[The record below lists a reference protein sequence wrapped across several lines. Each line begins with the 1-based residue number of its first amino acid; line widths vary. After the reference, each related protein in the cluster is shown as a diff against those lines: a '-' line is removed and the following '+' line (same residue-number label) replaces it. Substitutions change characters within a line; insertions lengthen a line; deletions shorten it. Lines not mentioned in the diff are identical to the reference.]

1 MANES
6 QNLKTFTPSVDEGLL
21 DISPQLTLD
30 ALSGVLNPF
39 SRQNTFR
46 TPAREEDI
54 RKKLKSSHIPEFTDF
69 LLKGGIRG
77 VDTDDLDKTYAKTDN
92 PLIKQAILRGDDFVT
107 GNIIRNN
114 FYGLDLDDRNLI
126 SQAYVINARF
136 NPFNSLGKTKKGEE
150 VPKKIIAEFN
160 KLKKGK
166 KDFDAGDITQ
176 EQYEIVKGKSY
187 RNLTE
192 DISKGASR
200 SLFTDPRSKQG
211 MFLNDPYG
219 GKPES
224 RKAAIEAGI
233 GPFEQGF
240 EDIRAYDVSP
250 LEELQLKSQYGFSPE
265 VPSYLGSRTGTDYVP
280 TKNQERFRV
289 IPQRS
294 REGFEGFEPERKIDR
309 LKDFV
314 SMKDS
319 NMLYGPEGVYYNPET
334 EQFLRG
340 EPTYGEP
347 PILEGYKYDPRLIE
361 LMQMQKSPAFAEQ
374 FKKNG
379 GLTQLATGGKTMD
392 IQQQTKNVAAQGRYG
407 DTMLMHVNPQEVKG
421 LASAMP
427 LTVNPQT
434 GQPEAFLPFLA
445 PLLGSAL
452 GTTLLTTGGALGLT
466 MSPALAAGL
475 GAGLATY
482 AQTGGSGS
490 KALLSGLTA
499 GFGTNAA
506 NTAAQS
512 AVTDAATQANIAGT
526 SALAG
531 GVPMAPEAAATAAQQ
546 AALNAPRAATGTF
559 EALGDTFTGGFS
571 GFDEGA
577 KALASGAMSPSG
589 MVAGASLGGMGI
601 IESQEAFA
609 RQMAENEEERKRR
622 REEMY
627 RNNPEPILYSA
638 NGGMTQ
644 FDDNMNEMY
653 GPMQPMANGGQTE
666 FFPGGAT
673 FADVGPDDITYGEL
687 PQIFA
692 PARTAYDVNPD
703 FMPGFAPETMYFNP
717 ATVSAP
723 ASSLTAGAAP
733 TVEDTYT
740 GSKGGYGGT
749 QVSIA
754 PQTSINPFEAYTGVA
769 PEGLV
774 YSQPAPP
781 LITPEPPLTTP
792 VTPDVPVVVE
802 PDPVVTEPGG
812 EFNIPNIDIP
822 NIGNIDIPS
831 FGGMSVLDQINLYGL
846 NNDTPNLDLLSD
858 NNLLP
863 NLDLLPNNNLNI
875 GNTNFVPNLDFLSD
889 NNLGFADFKP
899 QDFNVSMSRAE
910 GGPTNIEEMQNDP
923 LTKEVAL
930 YLLGQSNDEKSL
942 NLFLE
947 KYGNEAFMKLRE
959 MVLQTVAP
967 NSQTE
972 GLIAGAGNGGMDD
985 DISGTIGNK
994 QEIAVSQDEFIVPAD
1009 VVSML
1014 GDGSSDAGSKE
1025 LYDMMDRVRQE
1036 KTGTTK
1042 QAPKLA
1048 NAGGLLPA

>member
-1 MANES
+1 MN
-6 QNLKTFTPSVDEGLL
+6 
-21 DISPQLTLD
+21 
-30 ALSGVLNPF
+30 
-39 SRQNTFR
+39 
-46 TPAREEDI
+46 
-54 RKKLKSSHIPEFTDF
+54 
-69 LLKGGIRG
+69 
-77 VDTDDLDKTYAKTDN
+77 
-92 PLIKQAILRGDDFVT
+92 
-107 GNIIRNN
+107 
-114 FYGLDLDDRNLI
+114 
-126 SQAYVINARF
+126 
-136 NPFNSLGKTKKGEE
+136 
-150 VPKKIIAEFN
+150 
-160 KLKKGK
+160 
-166 KDFDAGDITQ
+166 
-176 EQYEIVKGKSY
+176 
-187 RNLTE
+187 
-192 DISKGASR
+192 
-200 SLFTDPRSKQG
+200 
-211 MFLNDPYG
+211 
-219 GKPES
+219 
-224 RKAAIEAGI
+224 
-233 GPFEQGF
+233 
-240 EDIRAYDVSP
+240 
-250 LEELQLKSQYGFSPE
+250 
-265 VPSYLGSRTGTDYVP
+265 
-280 TKNQERFRV
+280 
-289 IPQRS
+289 
-294 REGFEGFEPERKIDR
+294 
-309 LKDFV
+309 
-314 SMKDS
+314 
-319 NMLYGPEGVYYNPET
+319 
-334 EQFLRG
+334 
-340 EPTYGEP
+340 
-347 PILEGYKYDPRLIE
+347 
-361 LMQMQKSPAFAEQ
+361 
-374 FKKNG
+374 
-379 GLTQLATGGKTMD
+379 D
-392 IQQQTKNVAAQGRYG
+392 IQKQVQNIASKGRYG

-427 LTVNPQT
+427 LTINPET

-445 PLLGSAL
+445 PLLGSWL
-452 GTTLLTTGGALGLT
+452 GTAFLPTLI
-466 MSPALAAGL
+466 PALAGKAALASGI

-506 NTAAQS
+506 NTAAQG
-512 AVTDAATQANIAGT
+512 AETAALTAGM
-526 SALAG
+526 S
-531 GVPMAPEAAATAAQQ
+531 PEAATAAIQ
-546 AALNAPRAATGTF
+546 AAPARTATGAF
-559 EALGDTFTGGFS
+559 DALKDTFMPGPDGTFA
-571 GFDEGA
+571 FDEGA

-589 MVAGASLGGMGI
+589 MVAGASLGGSGI
-601 IESQEAFA
+601 IESQEAFE
-609 RQMAENEEERKRR
+609 RLMAENEEERKRR

-638 NGGMTQ
+638 NGGLTQ

-653 GPMQPMANGGQTE
+653 GPMQPMANGGQTK

-673 FADVGPDDITYGEL
+673 FADVGPDDFTGGEL
-687 PQIFA
+687 PQIYA

-812 EFNIPNIDIP
+812 EFNIPNINIP
-822 NIGNIDIPS
+822 NIGNINIPS
-831 FGGMSVLDQINLYGL
+831 FGSSSVLDQINLYGL

-863 NLDLLPNNNLNI
+863 NLDLLPNNNLDI

-972 GLIAGAGNGGMDD
+972 GLIAGVGNGGMDD

-994 QEIAVSQDEFIVPAD
+994 QEIAVSQDEFIIPAD

>member
-1 MANES
+1 MKYKIKSGDTLSQLALDNKTTVAAIAKANGIEDVDFIR
-6 QNLKTFTPSVDEGLL
+6 TGDIIEIPS
-21 DISPQLTLD
+21 
-30 ALSGVLNPF
+30 A
-39 SRQNTFR
+39 
-46 TPAREEDI
+46 
-54 RKKLKSSHIPEFTDF
+54 KKEKKKSSSVEKVIPQKKPVEKAKEKIKKKVKDKPKDKPKERDRTIMSYS
-69 LLKGGIRG
+69 GI
-77 VDTDDLDKTYAKTDN
+77 
-92 PLIKQAILRGDDFVT
+92 PI
-107 GNIIRNN
+107 NIR
-114 FYGLDLDDRNLI
+114 
-126 SQAYVINARF
+126 QM
-136 NPFNSLGKTKKGEE
+136 
-150 VPKKIIAEFN
+150 
-160 KLKKGK
+160 
-166 KDFDAGDITQ
+166 FDPYGDITEADLSDEEYQAFKDTVKAAQDRGSEQIEYEDYKTQ
-176 EQYEIVKGKSY
+176 EKGESQYADVSSAQGLRGFFQNLRRPEYAAKTTVGQAQFSVDPVTGETVITDQFNFNDATSDEY
-187 RNLTE
+187 RSKNFGLNNLGSFLSSAIDGGFGYNLPRRFAKYYGPQE
-192 DISKGASR
+192 GEGGNINIKYAQGGQMNINDQVQNIASKG
-200 SLFTDPRSKQG
+200 
-211 MFLNDPYG
+211 
-219 GKPES
+219 
-224 RKAAIEAGI
+224 
-233 GPFEQGF
+233 
-240 EDIRAYDVSP
+240 
-250 LEELQLKSQYGFSPE
+250 
-265 VPSYLGSRTGTDYVP
+265 
-280 TKNQERFRV
+280 RF
-289 IPQRS
+289 
-294 REGFEGFEPERKIDR
+294 
-309 LKDFV
+309 
-314 SMKDS
+314 
-319 NMLYGPEGVYYNPET
+319 
-334 EQFLRG
+334 
-340 EPTYGEP
+340 
-347 PILEGYKYDPRLIE
+347 
-361 LMQMQKSPAFAEQ
+361 
-374 FKKNG
+374 
-379 GLTQLATGGKTMD
+379 
-392 IQQQTKNVAAQGRYG
+392 G
-407 DTMLMHVNPQEVKG
+407 DTMLMHVNPQEVRG
-421 LASAMP
+421 LAQAMP
-427 LTVNPQT
+427 LTVNPET

-445 PLLGSAL
+445 PLLGGWMGSAL
-452 GTTLLTTGGALGLT
+452 LGAGT
-466 MSPALAAGL
+466 AAGL
-475 GAGLATY
+475 GTAAATGIGAGLA
-482 AQTGGSGS
+482 QTAVTGSLKEGLKAGLMAGAGSAIFGGGSDLQVG
-490 KALLSGLTA
+490 
-499 GFGTNAA
+499 
-506 NTAAQS
+506 
-512 AVTDAATQANIAGT
+512 TDALTTPTTSLGIDPATGTAFTPTSALQADATRNLIAQNPNVANPIAQGATQAGTSIPQTLNPLGEAQLAGYMKGPEATNYLNTFSDKAISNFGEVGGNPTNLEAFKSTFSEGPMQGFKNLGTSAMNNPAALAAAGT
-526 SALAG
+526 SG
-531 GVPMAPEAAATAAQQ
+531 TMYSMDMMEAQQ
-546 AALNAPRAATGTF
+546 A
-559 EALGDTFTGGFS
+559 EAY
-571 GFDEGA
+571 EQY
-577 KALASGAMSPSG
+577 LA
-589 MVAGASLGGMGI
+589 
-601 IESQEAFA
+601 ERE
-609 RQMAENEEERKRR
+609 EEERQN
-622 REEMY
+622 ELM
-627 RNNPEPILYSA
+627 NPEPILYSA
-638 NGGMTQ
+638 NGGLTQ

-802 PDPVVTEPGG
+802 PDPVVTEPEG

-863 NLDLLPNNNLNI
+863 NLDLLPDNNLNI
-875 GNTNFVPNLDFLSD
+875 GNTNFVPNLDFLSDNNFVPDLDSSPANNLDIGGSNFVPNLDLLPANSLLPD

-1014 GDGSSDAGSKE
+1014 GDGSSDAGSKQ

-1036 KTGTTK
+1036 KTGTTE

>member
-1 MANES
+1 MKYKIKSGDTLSQLALDNKTTVAAIAKANGIEDVDFIRTGDIIEIPS
-6 QNLKTFTPSVDEGLL
+6 AKKEKKKSSSVEKVIPQKKPVEKAKEKIKKKVKDKPKDKPKERDRTIMSYSGIPINIRQMFDPYGDITEADLSDEEYQAFKNTVKAAQDRGSEQIEYEDYKTQEEGKSQYADVSSAQGLRSFFQNLKRPEYAAKTTVGQAQYSVD
-21 DISPQLTLD
+21 P
-30 ALSGVLNPF
+30 
-39 SRQNTFR
+39 
-46 TPAREEDI
+46 
-54 RKKLKSSHIPEFTDF
+54 
-69 LLKGGIRG
+69 
-77 VDTDDLDKTYAKTDN
+77 
-92 PLIKQAILRGDDFVT
+92 VT
-107 GNIIRNN
+107 GETVITDQFNFNDATSDEYRSKNFGLNNLGSFLSSAIDGGFGYNLPRRFAKYYGPQEGEGGNINIKYAQGGQMN
-114 FYGLDLDDRNLI
+114 
-126 SQAYVINARF
+126 INDQVQ
-136 NPFNSLGKTKKGEE
+136 N
-150 VPKKIIAEFN
+150 IA
-160 KLKKGK
+160 
-166 KDFDAGDITQ
+166 
-176 EQYEIVKGKSY
+176 
-187 RNLTE
+187 
-192 DISKGASR
+192 SKG
-200 SLFTDPRSKQG
+200 
-211 MFLNDPYG
+211 
-219 GKPES
+219 
-224 RKAAIEAGI
+224 
-233 GPFEQGF
+233 
-240 EDIRAYDVSP
+240 
-250 LEELQLKSQYGFSPE
+250 
-265 VPSYLGSRTGTDYVP
+265 
-280 TKNQERFRV
+280 RF
-289 IPQRS
+289 
-294 REGFEGFEPERKIDR
+294 
-309 LKDFV
+309 
-314 SMKDS
+314 
-319 NMLYGPEGVYYNPET
+319 
-334 EQFLRG
+334 
-340 EPTYGEP
+340 
-347 PILEGYKYDPRLIE
+347 
-361 LMQMQKSPAFAEQ
+361 
-374 FKKNG
+374 
-379 GLTQLATGGKTMD
+379 
-392 IQQQTKNVAAQGRYG
+392 G
-407 DTMLMHVNPQEVKG
+407 DTMLMHVNPQEVRG
-421 LASAMP
+421 LAQAMP
-427 LTVNPQT
+427 LTVNPET

-445 PLLGSAL
+445 PLLGSWL
-452 GTTLLTTGGALGLT
+452 GGSLLTGAGAGALGGLVGA
-466 MSPALAAGL
+466 SGLSAAAAGGI
-475 GAGLATY
+475 GAGLA
-482 AQTGGSGS
+482 QTAVTGDIKEGL
-490 KALLSGLTA
+490 KAGLTA
-499 GFGTNAA
+499 GMMGRIMQGAGG
-506 NTAAQS
+506 AQ
-512 AVTDAATQANIAGT
+512 VGTDALTTPTTSLGIDPATGTAFTPT
-526 SALAG
+526 SALQAD
-531 GVPMAPEAAATAAQQ
+531 ATRNLIAQNPNV
-546 AALNAPRAATGTF
+546 ANP
-559 EALGDTFTGGFS
+559 
-571 GFDEGA
+571 
-577 KALASGAMSPSG
+577 
-589 MVAGASLGGMGI
+589 MVAGATPTGTSIPQTLNPLGEAQLAGYMQGPEATNYLKTFSDAATTKFAEGTPSFMDSGRAAFSQGPMQGFSNIGTAAMSDPLALGTLGTTGMMYG
-601 IESQEAFA
+601 SDMMQAQQAEAYE
-609 RQMAENEEERKRR
+609 RYLAE
-622 REEMY
+622 REEAKRQNELM
-627 RNNPEPILYSA
+627 NPEPILYSA
-638 NGGMTQ
+638 NGGLTQ

-653 GPMQPMANGGQTE
+653 GPMQPMANGGVTKYN
-666 FFPGGAT
+666 GGGPAN
-673 FADVGPDDITYGEL
+673 VGPDDFTYGEL

-972 GLIAGAGNGGMDD
+972 GLIAGVGNGGMDD

-994 QEIAVSQDEFIVPAD
+994 QEIAVSQDEFIIPAD